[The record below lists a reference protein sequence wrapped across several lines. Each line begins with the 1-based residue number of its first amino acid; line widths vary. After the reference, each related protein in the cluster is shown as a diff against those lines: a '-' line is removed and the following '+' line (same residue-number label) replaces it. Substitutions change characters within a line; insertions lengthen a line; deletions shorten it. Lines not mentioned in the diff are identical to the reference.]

1 MKPESL
7 IMHPGPMNRGVEVS
21 SNVKEHPNS
30 VVNDQVANG
39 VIIRM
44 SALYYLLGTGNVTKL
59 EGFSDE

>member
-7 IMHPGPMNRGVEVS
+7 IMHPGPMNRGAEVS
-21 SNVKEHPNS
+21 SNIKEHPNS

-44 SALYYLLGTGNVTKL
+44 SALYYLLGAGNVTKL

>member
-1 MKPESL
+1 
-7 IMHPGPMNRGVEVS
+7 MNRGVEVS
-21 SNVKEHPNS
+21 SNIKEHPNS

-44 SALYYLLGTGNVTKL
+44 SALYYLLGAGNVTKL